1 MNRNTAYANGMSSLA
16 RARKALAAKGTSYWV
31 MALFVLALGMPLTR
45 YGADYRQDRI
55 DCAERLRALTVVAM
69 ISREAVT

>member
-1 MNRNTAYANGMSSLA
+1 VNQNTAYANAMSSLA

-31 MALFVLALGMPLTR
+31 IALFVLALGMPLIR
-45 YGADYRQDRI
+45 CGAHYRQDRI